1 MQPMEGVTEGG
12 ATVQGVGKGGCGC
25 LDLRDDLHGGGPVIC
40 DVWFGDVG
48 NETARWESF
57 G

>member
-1 MQPMEGVTEGG
+1 MEGVTEGG